1 MLPRINETTQARN
14 HPIACQNITYKL
26 FTGMINLFITD
37 HCTTNN
43 IMTSKK
49 AGSKQGSWECTDQLL
64 INKMILDEVKQYRR
78 NLLMIRFNYKKAFD
92 SVPRNWILKGLELA
106 QVPLKITS
114 TIKSLMG
121 TWATK
126 LCLNSIETDIV
137 KCQTG
142 VLEGD

>member
-1 MLPRINETTQARN
+1 
-14 HPIACQNITYKL
+14 
-26 FTGMINLFITD
+26 
-37 HCTTNN
+37 
-43 IMTSKK
+43 MTSKK
-49 AGSKQGSWECTDQLL
+49 AGSKQGSWECTDQPL

-114 TIKSLMG
+114 TIKSLMD